1 MTADVSRLPLFGVN
15 LPWIDGAYG
24 HDLAPSARN
33 PTWPCDFDAMRSYA
47 PLIRANDL
55 GFRAVRIWLCEN
67 GEGIVCEDG
76 KPAAVHER
84 LLESVTVMQ
93 ECARMLGMGI
103 YWTLLDGNSWK
114 RENDD
119 LTHAILSDED
129 HCARFAEKVAAPL
142 ARKMDPDVTF
152 AVEIVNEPEALS
164 PNCVKEDPVAWNVL
178 GRSIRTIGDAVRG
191 VRAKTMVTSGT
202 GHVYLRELVRAETG
216 VGAYDV
222 HVYHVTGGIPSREE
236 LAERSGDAR
245 IATRAIPLILGEG
258 GVFEGGTDDPTIPNY
273 LFNARLLGYDA
284 AFIWQLDKLLL
295 EKDGAF
301 TPLGRTVRTTLED
314 IATGR
319 R

>member
-1 MTADVSRLPLFGVN
+1 LPLFGVN

-216 VGAYDV
+216 
-222 HVYHVTGGIPSREE
+222 GIPSREE